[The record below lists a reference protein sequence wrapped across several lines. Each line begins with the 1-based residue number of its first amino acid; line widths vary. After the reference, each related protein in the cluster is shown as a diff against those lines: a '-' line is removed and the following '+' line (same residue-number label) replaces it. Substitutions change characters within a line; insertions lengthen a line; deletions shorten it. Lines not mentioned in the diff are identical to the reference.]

1 LKTQTS
7 LGSSLNEL
15 VLLEIGN
22 ELGDYAAM
30 LLAGFGIDAIKLE
43 PREGSPSR
51 RIGPFAAPPPS
62 AIRTARTHLFGSA
75 DAPPSASSPVSN
87 NGGGDSRSV
96 FFWRYNL
103 NKKSAAL
110 DLDHTATRPLLARM
124 AAKADIVLLSGEI
137 ETVEQRLELW
147 RELASQNASLIVC
160 TITPFGLT
168 GPYRALKSTDLT
180 QMAMGGIM
188 AVCGYD
194 PDANLEY
201 DTPPIAPAMWHA
213 YHVAGEYAAIAILA
227 AVNFRDLSG
236 EGQFIDV
243 SVHEAVNTCTEIA
256 IPSYIYNGQ
265 VVLRQT
271 ARHAFPHI
279 TQFRL
284 SKSRDDVYMLAS
296 LSPFEREARAFAELA
311 DQVGIE
317 HVLKTP
323 EYKQLEKE
331 DSRAAYTYRNDL
343 IEQLV
348 ARLPAQE
355 VFERAQALGLAW
367 SPIRRPEDNLTDPHF
382 TARHSFAAIH
392 HPELGRDLLYPGTV
406 AGDGE
411 QPHMNYRRRA
421 PELGEHTSEVL
432 EWSGCDRD
440 EIEKLRALGVL

>member
-1 LKTQTS
+1 LKTE
-7 LGSSLNEL
+7 SSLSSALKKL
-15 VLLEIGN
+15 VVLEIGN
-22 ELGDYAAM
+22 ELGDYSGT
-30 LLAGFGIDAIKLE
+30 LLAGFGANVIKLE

-51 RIGPFAAPPPS
+51 RIGPLA
-62 AIRTARTHLFGSA
+62 
-75 DAPPSASSPVSN
+75 
-87 NGGGDSRSV
+87 NGNPAESV

-103 NKKSAAL
+103 NKRSVVIDAAHSAA
-110 DLDHTATRPLLARM
+110 APLLARI
-124 AAKADIVLLSGEI
+124 AANADIVLLSGAI
-137 ETVEQRLELW
+137 EFVEPRLKLW
-147 RELASQNASLIVC
+147 SDLSEANPSLIVC
-160 TITPFGLT
+160 SITPFGLS
-168 GPYRALKSTDLT
+168 GPYRAMKATDLT

-194 PDANLEY
+194 PDQNLKY

-213 YHVAGEYAAIAILA
+213 YHIAGEYAAIAILA
-227 AVNFRDLSG
+227 AINFRDISG

-256 IPSYIYNGQ
+256 IPTYIYNGQ

-296 LSPFEREARAFAELA
+296 LSPFEREARAFAQLA
-311 DQVGIE
+311 DQIGID
-317 HVLKTP
+317 HVLNSP

-343 IEQLV
+343 IEQVV

-355 VFERAQALGLAW
+355 VFERAQACGLAW
-367 SPIRRPEDNLTDPHF
+367 SPIRRPEDNLSDPHF
-382 TARHSFAAIH
+382 NARRTFARIP
-392 HPELGRDLLYPGTV
+392 HPELGRDLLYPGSV

-411 QPHMNYRRRA
+411 QAHMNYTRHA
-421 PELGEHTSEVL
+421 PALGEHTSEVL
-432 EWSGCDRD
+432 QWSGYSSN
-440 EIEKLRALGVL
+440 EIEALRESGVI

>member
-1 LKTQTS
+1 MKTQTS

-392 HPELGRDLLYPGTV
+392 HPELGRDLLYPGTI

>member
-1 LKTQTS
+1 MSGMSVENRTS
-7 LGSSLNEL
+7 LQSSLNEL
-15 VLLEIGN
+15 VALEVGN

-30 LLAGFGIDAIKLE
+30 LLAGFGIETIKLE

-51 RIGPFAAPPPS
+51 RLGPFAAIP
-62 AIRTARTHLFGSA
+62 
-75 DAPPSASSPVSN
+75 APFSPASE
-87 NGGGDSRSV
+87 GQEDKQSV

-110 DLDHTATRPLLARM
+110 DLDHPDAGPVIARM
-124 AAKADIVLLSGEI
+124 ATKADIVLLSGEL
-137 ETVEQRLELW
+137 EFVEQRVGFWHDLA
-147 RELASQNASLIVC
+147 RENHSLIVC

-194 PDANLEY
+194 PDKDLNY

-213 YHVAGEYAAIAILA
+213 YHIAGEYAAIAIMA
-227 AVNFRDLSG
+227 AVNFRDRSG
-236 EGQFIDV
+236 EGQVIDV

-256 IPSYIYNGQ
+256 MPTYIYNGQ
-265 VVLRQT
+265 MVMRQT
-271 ARHAFPHI
+271 ARHAFPNI

-296 LSPFEREARAFAELA
+296 LSPFEREASAFAALA
-311 DQVGIE
+311 DQVGME
-317 HVLKTP
+317 HVLNTP

-348 ARLPAQE
+348 VQLPAQE

-367 SPIRRPEDNLTDPHF
+367 SPIRRPEDNLSDPHF
-382 TARHSFAAIH
+382 NARHTFAQIH

-406 AGDGE
+406 ASDGRD
-411 QPHMNYRRRA
+411 PHLGYTRHA
-421 PELGEHTSEVL
+421 PNLGEHTVQVL
-432 EWSGCDRD
+432 EWSGIRAD
-440 EIEKLRALGVL
+440 EVEGLRKSGVI